1 MLAELMRLRAEHYA
15 SALDLAMT
23 HAALGEREEA
33 FRWLDE
39 AAAERAF
46 HLVYLKVWPELDV
59 LRSDPRF
66 AEMVRRIG
74 LSP

>member
-1 MLAELMRLRAEHYA
+1 MRLRASQYV
-15 SALDLAMT
+15 SSLDLAMI

-46 HLVYLKVWPELDV
+46 HLVYLKAWPELDS
-59 LRSDPRF
+59 LRPDPRF
-66 AEMVRRIG
+66 ATMVRRIG
-74 LSP
+74 LAP